1 MLTKEEKAMS
11 PIRRKVR
18 GHYFDGVSM
27 GFLVGAIG
35 GSLLFRGFGYV
46 PAIIAIAFYFSIGYL
61 EKKSYNQIKDVFHAV
76 RETEDQE

>member
-35 GSLLFRGFGYV
+35 GSLLFRGFSYV

-61 EKKSYNQIKDVFHAV
+61 EKKSYSQINDALEQKSEVKK
-76 RETEDQE
+76 E